1 MAGGY
6 WHVILITFV
15 GFVALAA
22 VLLVP
27 VWRFLAREEERADG
41 FTDAVEGSGTA
52 PSPAWVNDLVL
63 EAETGPLDPSIEDGE
78 KGGSAGPVS

>member
-63 EAETGPLDPSIEDGE
+63 EAETDPSIEDGE